1 MFVKEN
7 PDGKKKKNYF
17 LKEMNILEQYQGIA
31 RIELNDKIKSLT
43 NKEALEK
50 EIFQFFDIPFS
61 PIVKYAEEEM
71 DNIV

>member
-1 MFVKEN
+1 
-7 PDGKKKKNYF
+7 
-17 LKEMNILEQYQGIA
+17 MNILEQYQGIA